1 MEIGSFQDGNP
12 MEICCK
18 LMVSMFFPHVFP
30 EGKLPFFALPLVHI
44 YLASSNKRT
53 KKQEA
58 HGPHRSHEKTVQINR
73 DMIIIILIKRR
84 KKPIIYLMRIE

>member
-30 EGKLPFFALPLVHI
+30 EGKLPFFALPLVRI
-44 YLASSNKRT
+44 YTLLRQTNVRKNKRPMGHIAHMR
-53 KKQEA
+53 KQFK
-58 HGPHRSHEKTVQINR
+58 S
-73 DMIIIILIKRR
+73 
-84 KKPIIYLMRIE
+84 IET